1 MGFGGF
7 GVVFRGFWGC
17 LSGICGWELGFGD
30 WEWGFLSGVC
40 SFSGGER
47 KRTSHDVPKIN
58 MKTINKGL

>member
-40 SFSGGER
+40 SFSGGEKWKGR
-47 KRTSHDVPKIN
+47 LATSPN
-58 MKTINKGL
+58 MK